1 MRGNTTFPFTGKMSS
16 DGSVETVK
24 GTFKAGDQTYDFT
37 STQGEDDDFVT
48 FTTGSKKYRLAMKGG
63 TDMDDEGL
71 DVDRLI
77 AQQNPVRTPDRAP
90 VMPDREPVMTDR
102 APMVADR
109 APVASDRAPV
119 TSDRA
124 PVVFDRAPQPMTNR
138 TGAQGANVPGDV
150 KLRKVEILDINMGNV
165 PAYTMLVPDGW
176 KVEGHI
182 EWSNDK
188 TPYPQ
193 KKFSVTGPDNSRINF
208 LPAMSFAYSE
218 ITDVARQE
226 SAAMGMPQVIPD
238 RQGVAPPRD
247 LGAWIVSALQ
257 QGNKQ
262 IRNVRLVEDK
272 RDTVTEQA
280 VAEMSRQAG
289 VAVTGEQTIHI
300 VTITYDKDGV
310 PFTERL
316 NLSYGKLPP
325 SYTRNINMWSWMLFT
340 NSIVSAPT
348 AKFEQMTP
356 LLYTSVNSLRTVPQW
371 YTQQQELIMQISRN
385 NHQIDMAAIRKR
397 GETYSQISDTQHAA
411 WKKTVASSDN
421 QQNDRIN
428 SIYEVSDFKD
438 TDGLGVKLPIHYDNY
453 YSDGKGSY
461 LMTNNASN
469 PGSDWSK
476 LEPSK

>member
-1 MRGNTTFPFTGKMSS
+1 MSS
-16 DGSVETVK
+16 DGSVETVR
-24 GTFKAGDQTYDFT
+24 GTVKAGDESFDFT
-37 STQGEDDDFVT
+37 STQREDEDFVI
-48 FTTGSKKYRLAMKGG
+48 FNTGNKKYRMVMKPDAEQGDNPRDAKAPAARDNPLAGSEQM
-63 TDMDDEGL
+63 
-71 DVDRLI
+71 
-77 AQQNPVRTPDRAP
+77 PVA
-90 VMPDREPVMTDR
+90 
-102 APMVADR
+102 ADR
-109 APVASDRAPV
+109 APVEPDRAPIAQDRAPVEPDLAPIASDRAP
-119 TSDRA
+119 A
-124 PVVFDRAPQPMTNR
+124 PVTNR
-138 TGAQGANVPGDV
+138 TGDRGANVPGEV

-257 QGNKQ
+257 QGNQQ

-272 RDTVTEQA
+272 RDTATEQA

-289 VAVTGEQTIHI
+289 VTVSGEQTIHI
-300 VTITYDKDGV
+300 ITITYDKDGV

-325 SYTRNINMWSWMLFT
+325 LYTRNINMWSWMLFT

-411 WKKTVASSDN
+411 WKKTVASGDS